1 MKTQI
6 KPIPYGKK
14 TVTQAQFHWLKN
26 AVGSSTYEIESE
38 LIDEDGN
45 CQQREEQTLNAND
58 YKAAQDKE
66 AFILSA
72 FGYEKKLETETEI

>member
-1 MKTQI
+1 MKINI

-14 TVTQAQFHWLKN
+14 TVRQAQFNWLKN

-45 CQQREEQTLNAND
+45 CQEREQKTLEAAD

-72 FGYEKKLETETEI
+72 FGYEKEIINTQI